1 MVAILKYKCLA
12 YLALAILAFA
22 TFSPALAQQPIGII
36 KFDVSRTTVYRGY
49 QWVEV
54 VAYVYTGEDTPAPTI
69 SKANAVLT
77 AGISLTIP
85 MSLVTLY
92 TPTTVTIEGKEY
104 TVSYLLM
111 ARVFVPES
119 AYTGK
124 GSLKVEIEG
133 KAAGQSFT
141 FTKTVDLEIADHRPV
156 DAAKAEALVALGQV
170 RAVVTLASA
179 LGVDVSGFTKE
190 LSTIES
196 SVSEAT
202 TRLEVYGEV
211 DEAMDMYR
219 AATASLAT
227 LQAKVVS
234 ALAVRYGSLESKV
247 SSMNASLTQTIKSV
261 EDLSKNLATS
271 VKQLEDAIEKSSK
284 ASMDAVAA
292 IATQLQDYTKK
303 VDQSISALA
312 TSVDQAMK
320 SLANAT
326 KSSTEKALG
335 DIAAKV
341 KTLDDNVVK
350 LSQAQEDLARRVS
363 DVANTLQISLI
374 VVALMLLAS
383 VAVVRLLK

>member
-12 YLALAILAFA
+12 YLALAALAFA

-92 TPTTVTIEGKEY
+92 TPTTVTIGGEEY
-104 TVSYLLM
+104 TVEYLLM

-219 AATASLAT
+219 VATASLAT
-227 LQAKVVS
+227 LQAKVIS

-247 SSMNASLTQTIKSV
+247 SSMDASLTQTIKSV

-341 KTLDDNVVK
+341 KTLDDNVVR

>member
-1 MVAILKYKCLA
+1 LKYKCLA

-85 MSLVTLY
+85 MSLVSLY
-92 TPTTVTIEGKEY
+92 TPTTLTIEGKEY
-104 TVSYLLM
+104 TVKYLLM

-124 GSLKVEIEG
+124 GTLKVEIEG

-227 LQAKVVS
+227 LQAKVIS

>member
-1 MVAILKYKCLA
+1 MKYKCLA

-54 VAYVYTGEDTPAPTI
+54 VAYVYTGEDTPRPTI

-85 MSLVTLY
+85 MSLVSLY
-92 TPTTVTIEGKEY
+92 TPTTVTIGGEEY
-104 TVSYLLM
+104 TVKYLLM

-124 GSLKVEIEG
+124 GSLTVEIEG
-133 KAAGQSFT
+133 KAADQNFT

-312 TSVDQAMK
+312 TSVDQAMN

>member
-12 YLALAILAFA
+12 YLALAALAFA

-69 SKANAVLT
+69 SKADAVLT

-104 TVSYLLM
+104 TVKYLLM
-111 ARVFVPES
+111 TRVFVPES

-124 GSLKVEIEG
+124 GTIKVEIEG

-227 LQAKVVS
+227 LQAKVIS

-247 SSMNASLTQTIKSV
+247 SSMDASLTQTIKSV

-320 SLANAT
+320 SLADAT
-326 KSSTEKALG
+326 KNSTEKALG

>member
-1 MVAILKYKCLA
+1 MKYKCLA
-12 YLALAILAFA
+12 YLALAALAFA

-92 TPTTVTIEGKEY
+92 TPTTVTIGGEEY
-104 TVSYLLM
+104 TVEYLLM

-219 AATASLAT
+219 VATASLAT
-227 LQAKVVS
+227 LQAKVIS

-247 SSMNASLTQTIKSV
+247 SSMDASLTQTIKSV

-341 KTLDDNVVK
+341 KTLDDNVVR

>member
-12 YLALAILAFA
+12 YLALAALAFA

-85 MSLVTLY
+85 MSLVSLY
-92 TPTTVTIEGKEY
+92 TPTTVTIGGEEY
-104 TVSYLLM
+104 TVGYLLM

-227 LQAKVVS
+227 LQAKVIS

-326 KSSTEKALG
+326 KSSTEEALG

>member
-1 MVAILKYKCLA
+1 MKYKCLA
-12 YLALAILAFA
+12 YLALAALAFA

-85 MSLVTLY
+85 MSLVSLY
-92 TPTTVTIEGKEY
+92 TPTTVTIGGEEY
-104 TVSYLLM
+104 TVGYLLM

-227 LQAKVVS
+227 LQAKVIS

-320 SLANAT
+320 SLADAT
-326 KSSTEKALG
+326 KSSTEEALG

>member
-1 MVAILKYKCLA
+1 MKYKCLA

-85 MSLVTLY
+85 MSLVSLY
-92 TPTTVTIEGKEY
+92 TPTTLTIEGKEY
-104 TVSYLLM
+104 TVKYLLM

-211 DEAMDMYR
+211 DEAMDTYR

-341 KTLDDNVVK
+341 KTLDDNVVE

>member
-1 MVAILKYKCLA
+1 LKYKCLA
-12 YLALAILAFA
+12 YLALAALAFA

-85 MSLVTLY
+85 MSLVSLY
-92 TPTTVTIEGKEY
+92 TPTTVTIGGEEY
-104 TVSYLLM
+104 TVGYLLM

-227 LQAKVVS
+227 LQAKVIS

-320 SLANAT
+320 SLADAT
-326 KSSTEKALG
+326 KSSTEEALG

>member
-1 MVAILKYKCLA
+1 LKYKCLA

-85 MSLVTLY
+85 MSLVSLY
-92 TPTTVTIEGKEY
+92 TPTTLTIEGKEY
-104 TVSYLLM
+104 TVKYLLM

-211 DEAMDMYR
+211 DEAMDTYR

-341 KTLDDNVVK
+341 KTLDDNVVE